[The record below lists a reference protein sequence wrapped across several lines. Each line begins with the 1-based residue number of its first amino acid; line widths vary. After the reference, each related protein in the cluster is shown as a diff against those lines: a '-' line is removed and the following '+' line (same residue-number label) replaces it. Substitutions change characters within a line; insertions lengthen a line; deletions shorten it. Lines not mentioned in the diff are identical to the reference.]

1 MTVPAK
7 QPTRGDILESVLI
20 KGDLAKLTPEERATY
35 YMRVCESIGLN
46 PLTRPFEYITLNGKL
61 TLYAKKDCTDQLRK
75 INNTSIAL
83 VSQEQ
88 DDERQ
93 VFRVHARAT
102 DPSGRT
108 DEDIGVVGIAPTLK
122 GEARA
127 NAEMKAVTKSKRRA
141 TLAIAGLGFLDE
153 TEIEDIPVAS
163 RPPVARANVMLD
175 APDTPQTS
183 APAAASAAPAAT
195 SHPAG
200 AAEDDSARIERLDR
214 ELGLAAEGGGASLKT
229 VWDKIALDD
238 RKVLV
243 VALDRRHKP
252 RAAEVDAG
260 RQ

>member
-1 MTVPAK
+1 MSVPAK
-7 QPTRGDILESVLI
+7 QATKGDILESVLI
-20 KGDLAKLTPEERATY
+20 KGDISKLTPEERATY
-35 YMRVCESIGLN
+35 YLRVCDSIGLN
-46 PLTRPFEYITLNGKL
+46 PLTRPLEYITLSGRL

-75 INNTSIAL
+75 LNGISIKI
-83 VSQEQ
+83 VSQDLL
-88 DDERQ
+88 DDLLS
-93 VFRVHARAT
+93 VHVSAT
-102 DPSGRT
+102 DQTGRT
-108 DEDIGVVGIAPTLK
+108 DEDVGVVTFPATLK

-127 NAEMKAVTKSKRRA
+127 NTIMKGVTKAKRRV
-141 TLAIAGLGFLDE
+141 TLSISGLGFLDE
-153 TEIEDIPVAS
+153 TEVDDIPLAS